1 MRTDAEA
8 KDEIVQITNELFSMG
23 LLTPTGGNI
32 SARSA
37 DADCVWITPSRLYK
51 GGLAA
56 EDLVCIRS
64 DGTVVAG
71 TNTPSVED
79 QMHWAAYA
87 ARPESTAAVPTHP
100 PVATPLR
107 IPNHTVPPINTHPV
121 FPADTK

>member
-56 EDLVCIRS
+56 RDLVCIRS

-71 TNTPSVED
+71 TKTPPGRDKRSTGAV
-79 QMHWAAYA
+79 AR
-87 ARPESTAAVPTHP
+87 RPEATAAGP
-100 PVATPLR
+100 P
-107 IPNHTVPPINTHPV
+107 PP
-121 FPADTK
+121 AR

>member
-8 KDEIVQITNELFSMG
+8 RDEIVQITNELFSMG

-71 TNTPSVED
+71 TNTPSGED
-79 QMHWAAYA
+79 QMHLGSYA
-87 ARPESTAAVPTHP
+87 ARPGATAALPTHP
-100 PVATPLR
+100 PPPPPLGLSHHTLPPLHTP
-107 IPNHTVPPINTHPV
+107 
-121 FPADTK
+121 A

>member
-8 KDEIVQITNELFSMG
+8 RDEIVQITNELFSMG

-32 SARSA
+32 SARGA

-71 TNTPSVED
+71 TNTPSVEY
-79 QMHWAAYA
+79 QMHWASYA
-87 ARPESTAAVPTHP
+87 ARPESTAA
-100 PVATPLR
+100 
-107 IPNHTVPPINTHPV
+107 
-121 FPADTK
+121 

>member
-8 KDEIVQITNELFSMG
+8 KDESVQITNELFSMG

-71 TNTPSVED
+71 TNTPSVEY
-79 QMHWAAYA
+79 QKHWAAYA
-87 ARPESTAAVPTHP
+87 ARPEATAALHTHA
-100 PVATPLR
+100 PVATPLCT
-107 IPNHTVPPINTHPV
+107 PHQTFPP
-121 FPADTK
+121 